1 MFRVHLPA
9 TSYLKKQVKFFDTLD
24 FLKAYKKHV
33 WMNQSASITKSAG
46 LTFGHELAPHSWAP
60 TDAGLHPDPDT
71 PDHPPWNHH
80 PETGELL
87 PGGLHPID
95 FIHRDLQQ
103 RLHGPDKVKL
113 TAVQAAD
120 LIDEA
125 IDLHNREAGENHQV
139 PSFGSPQWRKVFVGP
154 HYPHKEQVHMRK
166 VRGRDPLY
174 EGGPRPFIT
183 YFTNS
188 GNVDGAAQG
197 QWIDSGAVHIN
208 QALKQVMEKR
218 GFLQKGLSENQLPNY
233 VRYNALKPGSLSGGI
248 VQSVGTKDFNQYQQT
263 GQLPEFFQ
271 SPEMQAALAEQR
283 RHPQIHAHQLAQV
296 MPDAFYYAPT
306 GRVGGRPPTRG
317 GGSDIDL
324 KGILGAMGVEHGLS
338 DKDLEKIAGTRI
350 MKLLFQGGHGID
362 APSGSGAVKELVNLM
377 LRDINSHPKDEYYPM
392 HASHARGAETD
403 ESTSLHRAA
412 NLAAGAIVAH
422 MSNAAHK
429 LMMQGMPEDEAKMT
443 VARQMRYSE
452 VNTKGRF
459 APEEGLREKIESLL
473 TAMLNR
479 TGHDPVTMDSLDRM
493 LGEIPTDPEKHHL
506 RTPTLSFDQKHDIP
520 KHWVNRVVFPYETAP
535 QGDQT
540 TEEAPPLPPAQP
552 PAPAPAPPM
561 GGAGPGAGPGA
572 GLGAGQGGVGL
583 GPAGKGGVLVT
594 SPTGATLPPS
604 LTWAKPTTPPVA
616 PTMRQAAPFEEQYMQ
631 ARNVPREQTFFDI
644 GTGAVVQRSDD
655 VVSSLDEIRKKMGY
669 FDGFL
674 RGLQP

>member
-33 WMNQSASITKSAG
+33 WMNQSASVTKSAG
-46 LTFGHELAPHSWAP
+46 LAFGDQLLPHSWAP
-60 TDAGLHPDPDT
+60 TDAGIHPDPNT

-103 RLHGPDKVKL
+103 RYGYSPQ
-113 TAVQAAD
+113 QAAD

-125 IDLHNREAGENHQV
+125 VDVHNQEAGKNHQA
-139 PSFGSPQWRKVFVGP
+139 PYFGSPQWRKVFIGP
-154 HYPHKEQVHMRK
+154 HYPHNEDVHMRR

-183 YFTNS
+183 YFANS
-188 GNVDGAAQG
+188 GNVEGAAQG
-197 QWIDSGAVHIN
+197 QWIDGGAVHIN
-208 QALKQVMEKR
+208 RALGQVLGKR
-218 GFLQKGLSENQLPNY
+218 GHLQGLSPEQYPNY
-233 VRYNALKPGSLSGGI
+233 VKYNALKPGDLSGGI
-248 VQSVGTKDFNQYQQT
+248 VQSIGTKDFNKYRQT
-263 GQLPEFFQ
+263 GQLPPFYQ
-271 SPEMQAALAEQR
+271 SAEMQAALAEQR
-283 RHPQIHAHQLAQV
+283 RHPEIHAHQLAQLL
-296 MPDAFYYAPT
+296 PDAFYHAPT
-306 GRVGGRPPTRG
+306 GSGGGRG
-317 GGSDIDL
+317 GGSTIDL
-324 KGILGAMGVEHGLS
+324 KGILGQMGVEHGLS
-338 DKDLEKIAGTRI
+338 DEELAKIAGTRA
-350 MKLLFQGGHGID
+350 MKMLFQETHNID
-362 APSGSGAVKELVNLM
+362 SESGSGAVKSLVNVM
-377 LRDINSHPKDEYYPM
+377 LRDINSHYTDEFYPM
-392 HASHARGAETD
+392 HASHARGAEMD
-403 ESTSLHRAA
+403 ESTPFHRAA
-412 NLAAGAIVAH
+412 NRVAGNIVAH
-422 MSNAAHK
+422 MSNAVHK

-443 VARQMRYSE
+443 VARQMRESQ
-452 VNTKGRF
+452 VDTKGRYE
-459 APEEGLREKIESLL
+459 PEEGMREKTEAVL

-479 TGHDPVTMDSLDRM
+479 SGHDPVTMDSLDRM
-493 LGEIPTDPEKHHL
+493 LGEIPTDPEQHHL
-506 RTPTLSFDQKHDIP
+506 RTPTLSFETEHVAP
-520 KHWVNRVVFPYETAP
+520 EHWKKRIVFPHETAP

-561 GGAGPGAGPGA
+561 GGAGPGA